1 MCPSWVKSQS
11 QENLSNLAQRLR
23 DTSSSLIMPCYVCVV
38 SYVWLSVSW
47 WTIACQALLSMGFSR
62 QEYWS
67 RLPFPPAG
75 DLHDPG
81 IKPTFLASPALAGE
95 FFTTNA
101 TWEAHPLVQTAERR
115 CVIYKFMVIFKLVT
129 THAYVHYSHDL
140 HCSPA
145 GFLERP
151 WENVSANG
159 SAVNSGHTS
168 GLNPA
173 TSHNGKLGYINLE

>member
-1 MCPSWVKSQS
+1 MLCVC
-11 QENLSNLAQRLR
+11 AQLCLTLCEPM
-23 DTSSSLIMPCYVCVV
+23 DYSLPGSSVH
-38 SYVWLSVSW
+38 
-47 WTIACQALLSMGFSR
+47 GFSR

-67 RLPFPPAG
+67 QLPFSHAG

-81 IKPTFLASPALAGE
+81 IKPTFLASPALVGE
-95 FFTTNA
+95 FFTTSA
-101 TWEAHPLVQTAERR
+101 TWETHPLVQIAEGRY
-115 CVIYKFMVIFKLVT
+115 VINKFMVIFNLVM

-145 GFLERP
+145 GFLEKP
-151 WENVSANG
+151 WENVSANS

-173 TSHNGKLGYINLE
+173 NSHYGKLGYINLE

>member
-1 MCPSWVKSQS
+1 
-11 QENLSNLAQRLR
+11 
-23 DTSSSLIMPCYVCVV
+23 MPCYVCV
-38 SYVWLSVSW
+38 LSCLTLCEPMHYSLPGSSVHG
-47 WTIACQALLSMGFSR
+47 ILQARILESVAISSR
-62 QEYWS
+62 RGSS
-67 RLPFPPAG
+67 RPR
-75 DLHDPG
+75 HQT
-81 IKPTFLASPALAGE
+81 TFLASPALAGE
-95 FFTTNA
+95 FFTTSA

-115 CVIYKFMVIFKLVT
+115 CVIYKFMVIFNLVM

-173 TSHNGKLGYINLE
+173 TSHHGKLGYINLE